1 MFDLLSLL
9 SAGGWLGDD
18 DDDELP
24 DDAQVTIVWREGI
37 PHDEVLAAA
46 ELAARIGH
54 ETIGLSPPITVTEQQ
69 VALAHPPRLFLS
81 LADSH
86 RGGAEIS
93 VRDDCDVKITAAS
106 PAEVAGAL
114 RFLGRRFPESA
125 RAQGTAAIPAA
136 IGGEI
141 LTKQ

>member
-93 VRDDCDVKITAAS
+93 VRDDCDVESQPRRRPRSLEPCAFS
-106 PAEVAGAL
+106 DGVSRNPP
-114 RFLGRRFPESA
+114 GRRERPRSPQRSGA
-125 RAQGTAAIPAA
+125 RS
-136 IGGEI
+136 
-141 LTKQ
+141 